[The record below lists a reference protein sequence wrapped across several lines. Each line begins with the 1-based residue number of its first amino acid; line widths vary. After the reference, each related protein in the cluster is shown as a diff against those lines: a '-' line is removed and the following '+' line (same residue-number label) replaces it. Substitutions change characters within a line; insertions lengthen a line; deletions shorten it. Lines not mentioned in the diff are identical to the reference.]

1 MENLQAYRSVN
12 PGRRDPYRLQFGET
26 EESSIRERIKSR
38 GYRRFE
44 PRVKK
49 KNYRIRSRYFH
60 ENFQPNI
67 YADPQEEE
75 YYGDEEYE
83 KEWGKEV
90 ETYLRGKRN
99 SLRQIIKGRRLR
111 RINKVKVFES
121 PRKKLF
127 RQRNVIPVYDNEY
140 SEESYNPNDYIEQRY
155 RPGFEGGFGYPKLGN
170 YGHYGESAP
179 EFERGF
185 RGAESQSPYS
195 SGYQVGPSYE
205 GEHGYGATE
214 DLGSGREPY

>member
-1 MENLQAYRSVN
+1 MENLQAYRDVA
-12 PGRRDPYRLQFGET
+12 PGRRDPYRLQFGE
-26 EESSIRERIKSR
+26 EDAGEKIKR
-38 GYRRFE
+38 RRFRRFE
-44 PRVKK
+44 PPDRKK
-49 KNYRIRSRYFH
+49 YRFRRRYLH
-60 ENFQPNI
+60 EIFQPNF

-83 KEWGKEV
+83 KEWEKEV
-90 ETYLRGKRN
+90 ETYLRGKGN

-140 SEESYNPNDYIEQRY
+140 PEESYNPNDYIEQRY
-155 RPGFEGGFGYPKLGN
+155 RPGFEGGSGYPKLGN

-185 RGAESQSPYS
+185 QGPESQSPYA

-205 GEHGYGATE
+205 GEHGYGSIE
-214 DLGSGREPY
+214 DLGGRRGSD